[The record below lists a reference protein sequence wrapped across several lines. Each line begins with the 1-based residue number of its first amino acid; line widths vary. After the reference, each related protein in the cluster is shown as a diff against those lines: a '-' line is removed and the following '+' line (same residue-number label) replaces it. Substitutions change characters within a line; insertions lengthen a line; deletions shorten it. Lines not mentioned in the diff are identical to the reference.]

1 MSHVPHMAIPVDD
14 AIEGAVPG
22 GKGAIIEI
30 DFFLYSLVTLG
41 SPR

>member
-1 MSHVPHMAIPVDD
+1 MYLTVDD
-14 AIEGAVPG
+14 AIEGAVLG

-30 DFFLYSLVTLG
+30 DFCLYSLVTLG

>member
-30 DFFLYSLVTLG
+30 DFCLYSLVTLG